1 MRNVVLTIYYIGKFF
16 LFFFHLSSFPPG
28 HKPSMASP
36 FKGGGRQGQWN
47 NVRKCIS
54 TSRITVVV
62 DNYRES
68 DTYDTL
74 SAFVQDSA
82 HEAFARDDAGGQ
94 VCNDCFEY
102 HLCILLLFFLILTD
116 VVV

>member
-1 MRNVVLTIYYIGKFF
+1 MLSSRMLKIY
-16 LFFFHLSSFPPG
+16 LFFSSFIFFFIFHLSSFFPG

-82 HEAFARDDAGGQ
+82 HEAFARDDAGAQ
-94 VCNDCFEY
+94 VCNDCF
-102 HLCILLLFFLILTD
+102 
-116 VVV
+116 

>member
-1 MRNVVLTIYYIGKFF
+1 
-16 LFFFHLSSFPPG
+16 
-28 HKPSMASP
+28 MASP

-82 HEAFARDDAGGQ
+82 HEAYARDDAGAQ
-94 VCNDCFEY
+94 VCNDCFKY
-102 HLCILLLFFLILTD
+102 RVFFNFFFFFILTD
-116 VVV
+116 VVVLLLFFFCFFFIFLGWYSWYKN